1 MKVIKTI
8 AAAALLAFS
17 TAAAVA
23 ESVDWTS
30 GEIKKVDVAQS
41 KLTIKHKH
49 IKNLDMPGMT
59 MVFFVP
65 DAKTLNGLKKGD
77 KKHFHFSDMNGRLV
91 VKQVK

>member
-1 MKVIKTI
+1 MNKSELVE
-8 AAAALLAFS
+8 
-17 TAAAVA
+17 AVA
-23 ESVDWTS
+23 ESADWTS
-30 GEIKKVDVAQS
+30 GEIRKVDVAQS

-65 DAKTLNGLKKGD
+65 NSKTLEGLKKGD
-77 KKHFHFSDMNGRLV
+77 KKQFDFADMNGRLV